1 MGKLR
6 ERMKADLELKGFSPG
21 TQNYYLRH
29 ASDFAKH
36 FNRSPAQMGEEEVR
50 TFLLHLAKDR
60 KVSAGYLSNCVSALK
75 FLYRHTLKRPEV
87 VEHIPQPKKPK
98 TLPVVLSKQEV
109 LALYEAIDS
118 LKYKAIMATTYS
130 AGLRVSEIRKLQ
142 LTDID
147 GQRMLIHVRDGKG
160 KKDRYVMLSE
170 QLVVLLRQ
178 YYKSRK
184 KKGPYLFVGNNAQRP
199 LSAGAIHRV
208 LKMAAKKAGLSKKVS
223 MHTLR
228 HSFAT
233 HLLEA
238 GGDIRV
244 LQVLLGH
251 STIRTTIQ
259 YTRVSSQHLARI
271 TSPWDL
277 LHPPRP

>member
-1 MGKLR
+1 MGKLG
-6 ERMKADLELKGFSPG
+6 ERMKADLELKGFSAG
-21 TQNYYLRH
+21 TQSYYLRH

-36 FNRSPAQMGEEEVR
+36 FNRSPAQMGEEELR
-50 TFLLHLAKDR
+50 AFLLHLAKDR
-60 KVSAGYLSNCVSALK
+60 KVSPGYLSNCVSVLK
-75 FLYRHTLKRPEV
+75 FLYRHTLKRPELI
-87 VEHIPQPKKPK
+87 EQIPQPKKAK

-130 AGLRVSEIRKLQ
+130 AGLRVSELRRLQ
-142 LTDID
+142 VTDID
-147 GQRMLIHVRDGKG
+147 TQRMLIHVREGKG

-184 KKGPYLFVGNNAQRP
+184 KGGPYLFVGNNPQRP

-208 LKMAAKKAGLSKKVS
+208 LKKAAKKAGLSKKVS

-251 STIRTTIQ
+251 GSIRTTVQ
-259 YTRVSSQHLARI
+259 YTRVSSEHLART

-277 LHPPRP
+277 LHPPQP